1 MKIGQGYKDKEYGYE
16 KMDKK
21 GSKTVFHSWLL
32 VKGYSISSKSI
43 YSPTFLV
50 ERLVVVLVFFSMIIS
65 PICDSSLRAAPSTS
79 PNFSLKCSSVFLAAY
94 LNIFG
99 ANHFANIL
107 SK

>member
-1 MKIGQGYKDKEYGYE
+1 MKIGQGYNDKEYGYE

-21 GSKTVFHSWLL
+21 GSKTVLHSWFM

-43 YSPTFLV
+43 YSPTFLE
-50 ERLVVVLVFFSMIIS
+50 ERLVVVLVFFSIMIS
-65 PICDSSLRAAPSTS
+65 PICDSSFCAAPSKS

-94 LNIFG
+94 LNILG